1 MGQAYNEKVAITY
14 RNPVEIPKYIQKDII
29 LHKLEFWMER
39 VPSSKEYFD
48 KGLEIFEFQSKECP
62 TLIRYTGNNPN
73 VI

>member
-1 MGQAYNEKVAITY
+1 
-14 RNPVEIPKYIQKDII
+14 
-29 LHKLEFWMER
+29 MER